1 VSLETP
7 KPWPQSLC
15 HRCAAPPRIV
25 RTPSSVFILC
35 PLLPE
40 KYPPQPVLRCALFRP
55 LVALLLL
62 LLAPAAARAA
72 PSLSF
77 KGGAVLEAPHYRAV
91 YWGTYWNL
99 ALGTNDRARLDDFFR
114 AIAPSPRFASVLQ
127 QYDSRLQAGS
137 FDGSTVVSGSVA
149 SLVTDA
155 DVRALVQA
163 QRPAPGADEIDV
175 VFLPRGTEVSAGGAQ
190 SCQEFCGY
198 HDSFEAGSKRWRYI
212 VAPYASCTGCSFTNA
227 PGLQLDTLRRDSSTV
242 ILSHEMAETITDPD
256 PAAGWTAADGEE
268 IGDLCGGS
276 KGVFRT
282 ARIDGFELQQEWS
295 NADAACVS
303 ELPIP
308 VAKDGSCPPG
318 FAAARGVCTESVQAK
333 TGCTSAGADWLAALS
348 ALAGTRRRRRR

>member
-1 VSLETP
+1 MSNEEP

-15 HRCAAPPRIV
+15 HRCAAPPRYV
-25 RTPSSVFILC
+25 KTQSSVFILC

-55 LVALLLL
+55 LAALLL
-62 LLAPAAARAA
+62 LLAPAAAHAAA
-72 PSLSF
+72 PSLVF
-77 KGGAVLEAPHYRAV
+77 KGGAVLQAPRYRAF

-99 ALGTNDRARLDDFFR
+99 ALGTDDRARLDDFFR

-127 QYDSRLQAGS
+127 QYDSRLQPGS
-137 FDGSTVVSGSVA
+137 FDGSAVVTGNVA

-163 QRPAPGADEIDV
+163 QRPAPDADEIDV
-175 VFLPRGTEVSAGGAQ
+175 VFLPRGTEVTAGGAQ

-198 HDSFEAGSKRWRYI
+198 HDSFQSGALRWRYI
-212 VAPYASCTGCSFTNA
+212 VAPYASCAGCSFTNA

-256 PAAGWTAADGEE
+256 PAAGWIAASGEE

-276 KGVFRT
+276 KGVFKT

-295 NADAACVS
+295 NADSACVT

-318 FAAARGVCTESVQAK
+318 FVAAQGVCTEAAPAK
-333 TGCTSAGADWLAALS
+333 TGCASADAGWLAALS